1 MGVEDAVA
9 TVRDAGHAE
18 GDTDA
23 FFPAVVEE
31 EVESGVVEAAEDE
44 AAFLLALLEFAGE
57 FDLFACGGERRGGG
71 GGGGQGGFE

>member
-9 TVRDAGHAE
+9 TVGDARHAE

-57 FDLFACGGERRGGG
+57 FDLFACGGE
-71 GGGGQGGFE
+71 GGGQGGFE